1 MATEAELI
9 AALSTI
15 FSEHPGPGV
24 EIGIGD
30 DGAVLLPPST
40 KQIAV
45 ADMAVEGVH
54 FRRDWSS
61 LTQIGAKITTA
72 NVADILAMGAK
83 PTYLLVTAGL
93 PADFSVAEMIELAQG
108 IRNEADRVGATV
120 VGGDLSVS
128 PVMVISIM
136 ALGESES
143 PILRSGA
150 KVGDMVFV
158 SALPGWSAAG
168 LACLTAGAS
177 DAKAVAAHLKPT
189 VDYALARQLAAAGIN
204 SLCDISDGLISEAH
218 HLSDAS
224 QVRFVLEPDFLS
236 ASPEFAELSVLA
248 LKLGT
253 DVWRWICGGG
263 EDHLFLGTTSDPS
276 VLPSEVM
283 VIGRVVSGRGVELVG
298 KSEFEKVGYSH
309 FQAVV
314 SELPFRP

>member
-15 FSEHPGPGV
+15 FSGRSGPGIEV
-24 EIGIGD
+24 GIGD
-30 DGAVLLPPST
+30 DGAVLLPPNA

-54 FRRDWSS
+54 FRRNWSS
-61 LTQIGAKITTA
+61 LAQIGGKITAA
-72 NVADILAMGAK
+72 NLADIFAMGAE

-93 PADFSVAEMIELAQG
+93 PQDFSVAEIIELAEG
-108 IRNEADRVGATV
+108 IQNEADLVGAQV
-120 VGGDLSVS
+120 VGGDLSAS
-128 PVMVISIM
+128 PSIVLSIT
-136 ALGESES
+136 ALGQSS
-143 PILRSGA
+143 QPILRSGA
-150 KVGDMVFV
+150 RDGDAVFV

-168 LACLTAGAS
+168 LACLTSGAS
-177 DAKAVAAHLKPT
+177 HAKAVAAHLKPT
-189 VDYALARQLAAAGIN
+189 VDYALARQLAVAGIN

-224 QVRFVLEPDFLS
+224 QVRFVLEPDLLA
-236 ASPEFAELSVLA
+236 ASPDFAELSA
-248 LKLGT
+248 IATSLGI

-276 VLPSEVM
+276 SLPSGAM

-298 KSEFEKVGYSH
+298 KSDFEKVGFSH
-309 FQAVV
+309 FQ
-314 SELPFRP
+314 